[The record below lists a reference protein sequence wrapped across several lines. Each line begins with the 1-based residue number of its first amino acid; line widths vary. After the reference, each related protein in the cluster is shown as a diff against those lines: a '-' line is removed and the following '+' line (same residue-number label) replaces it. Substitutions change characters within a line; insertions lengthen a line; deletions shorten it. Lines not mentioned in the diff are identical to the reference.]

1 MKYLLQE
8 IDITRPV
15 PFWICLLLVFT
26 ILFGGAFM
34 FSSLEQ
40 WTFLNSVYFCFITLS
55 TIGFG
60 DFVPKNK
67 NNTDLGLT
75 ADQTELVRA
84 RL

>member
-1 MKYLLQE
+1 
-8 IDITRPV
+8 
-15 PFWICLLLVFT
+15 
-26 ILFGGAFM
+26 M

-75 ADQTELVRA
+75 PDQTELVRA
-84 RL
+84 T